1 MPKNLEKYRRQIAE
15 GLEKTFSNPSHTM
28 SLELDSLRLVL
39 FSDLHRGARDGADD
53 FQRCERAY
61 NAALAYYFRSGHTL
75 CLLGDV
81 EELWEC
87 RPSTVLDKYKHTYEL
102 ERSFRQA
109 GRYWRIWG
117 NHDDLWSHRSAVE
130 KFLGPPIGLDV
141 PFWES
146 LRLEVKDHGT
156 RLGELFFVHGHQG
169 TGASDRFGGISRLAV
184 RYIWRNF
191 QRVTKVAST
200 TPAKDWEL
208 RQKHEEA
215 MFRWALTKRELGLIL
230 FAGHTHRPVFKSES
244 LVDRLTRELAELER
258 SPATPERFARR
269 RDLEAELEWV
279 RTSEFQT
286 PPTLRM
292 EAPCFFNTGCGS
304 FGDGDVTG
312 LEIADGKI
320 QLVRWP
326 NNLGKPLPEVL
337 NLEPADLRRCFEEVR
352 GLPRVEVAPAPEREP
367 VPSVGQ
373 RAPGWGETVSPDP
386 TAPH

>member
-1 MPKNLEKYRRQIAE
+1 MPKNMEKYRRQIAS
-15 GLEKTFSNPSHTM
+15 GLERAFSQPSHTM

-61 NAALAYYFRSGHTL
+61 NAALAYYFQSGHTL
-75 CLLGDV
+75 CLLGDA

-87 RPSTVLDKYKHTYEL
+87 RPSTVLEKYKHTFEL
-102 ERSFRQA
+102 ERGFRQA

-146 LRLEVKDHGT
+146 LRLEVTDHGK
-156 RLGELFFVHGHQG
+156 RLGEFFFVHGHQG
-169 TGASDRFGGISRLAV
+169 TSASDRLGKISRLVV
-184 RYIWRNF
+184 RYVWRNF

-200 TPAKDWEL
+200 TPAKDWVL
-208 RQKHEEA
+208 RQRHDEA
-215 MFRWALTKRELGLIL
+215 MFRWALSKRERGLIL

-244 LVDRLTRELAELER
+244 LVDRLTRELAEFER
-258 SPATPERFARR
+258 APATPERLERR
-269 RDLEAELEWV
+269 KALEAELEWV

-286 PPTLRM
+286 PASIGM
-292 EAPCFFNTGCGS
+292 ETPSYFNTGCGS

-326 NNLGKPLPEVL
+326 NNLGRPLPEVL
-337 NLEPADLRRCFEEVR
+337 NQNPADLRTCFEEVLGTR
-352 GLPRVEVAPAPEREP
+352 RMQMPPAPEREP
-367 VPSVGQ
+367 EPRLSEEGE
-373 RAPGWGETVSPDP
+373 AYGWDSGP